1 VGKCQARL
9 TLQDDGRYVM
19 YGDHNH
25 EDEEEEIK
33 KMAVENACKDRV
45 ALDNGRPKLIFETIR
60 AE

>member
-1 VGKCQARL
+1 
-9 TLQDDGRYVM
+9 M